1 MSNGETV
8 GSESSDK
15 PPAASSCD
23 ESRRGRRVTSD
34 KSVAWW
40 HWHRR
45 LYNWVVHW
53 ADTRYGFVALI
64 VLALTE
70 PICVPIPADI
80 MVVGLCL
87 GKPKRSLRYGL
98 TCAFF
103 SVLGGTIAFSLGLAI
118 GPERLEHFFGSVAQ
132 FLEWISFGL
141 IHLGDKVE
149 SALEIYRKYN
159 IWAIAVSALTPV
171 PYMIFSWVGGAMA
184 NVSVL
189 KFVGISLV
197 FRTMRFGGEALLF
210 YFLGEKARRL
220 IEKYFNIA
228 TVVVIIL
235 LIFVVYVIKKLGHI
249 FGG

>member
-1 MSNGETV
+1 MSNGEMV
-8 GSESSDK
+8 SGKSSQES
-15 PPAASSCD
+15 PAASSCD
-23 ESRRGRRVTSD
+23 ESRRGRRVTSSE
-34 KSVAWW
+34 SVAWW

-53 ADTRYGFVALI
+53 ADTRYGMVALI
-64 VLALTE
+64 ILALTE
-70 PICVPIPADI
+70 PICVPIPADV

-118 GPERLEHFFGSVAQ
+118 GPERAVDFFSAIALGTKAQ
-132 FLEWISFGL
+132 F
-141 IHLGDKVE
+141 
-149 SALEIYRKYN
+149 ALDLYKKYDF
-159 IWAIAVSALTPV
+159 WAIAISALTPV
-171 PYMIFSWVGGAMA
+171 PYMIFSWVGGMA
-184 NVSVL
+184 EVSLL
-189 KFVGISLV
+189 KFVTVSAV
-197 FRTMRFGGEALLF
+197 FRTVRFGGEALLF

-235 LIFVVYVIKKLGHI
+235 LICLVYVIKKLGHI

>member
-1 MSNGETV
+1 MPNDEAII
-8 GSESSDK
+8 DK
-15 PPAASSCD
+15 
-23 ESRRGRRVTSD
+23 TSD
-34 KSVAWW
+34 EQHVTNNKAVAWW

-53 ADTRYGFVALI
+53 ADTRYGMIALI

-70 PICVPIPADI
+70 PVCVPIPADVLVI
-80 MVVGLCL
+80 GLCL

-118 GPERLEHFFGSVAQ
+118 GPERIVDLFGSIGIGAKAQ
-132 FLEWISFGL
+132 L
-141 IHLGDKVE
+141 
-149 SALEIYRKYN
+149 ALDLYTKYDF
-159 IWAIAVSALTPV
+159 WAIAISALTPV
-171 PYMIFSWVGGAMA
+171 PYMIFSWVGGMA
-184 NVSVL
+184 EVSLL
-189 KFVGISLV
+189 KFVTISIV
-197 FRTMRFGGEALLF
+197 FRTMRFGGESLLF

-235 LIFVVYVIKKLGHI
+235 LVVVVYLIKLLGRM
-249 FGG
+249 FSS